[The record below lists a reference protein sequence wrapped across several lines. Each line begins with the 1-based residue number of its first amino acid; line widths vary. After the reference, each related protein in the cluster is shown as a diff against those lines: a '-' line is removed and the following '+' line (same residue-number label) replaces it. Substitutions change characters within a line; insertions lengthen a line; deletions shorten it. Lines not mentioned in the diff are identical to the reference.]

1 MIKHKILLSLL
12 TAILLLSFDSCKSRE
27 SYSLYRGSVLH
38 GSKTPSVTGRIIEM
52 ETGEPI
58 SEAKIRIGSVES
70 ISDYNGVY
78 LMENVPVGTICVK
91 TYALGYVRSYSDS
104 IKIEPNTLVLLDF
117 VLSKMVPAT
126 DKIEVAQ
133 NARANKSLNL
143 TARLRACSYNA
154 GGNGSMFFQFLCIT
168 N

>member
-1 MIKHKILLSLL
+1 
-12 TAILLLSFDSCKSRE
+12 
-27 SYSLYRGSVLH
+27 
-38 GSKTPSVTGRIIEM
+38 M

-58 SEAKIRIGSVES
+58 SDAKIRIGSVES
-70 ISDYNGVY
+70 FSDYNGVY

-117 VLSKMVPAT
+117 VLFKMVPAI

-133 NARANKSLNL
+133 NARANNSLNL
-143 TARLRACSYNA
+143 PSRHARARLSKKSAVWK
-154 GGNGSMFFQFLCIT
+154 CIL
-168 N
+168 